1 MKRFSLPITI
11 LILIVAGC
19 KNKTGSDDHGKT
31 AYIAQALG
39 NKKESAKII
48 RIKAKP
54 DSLAM
59 NASNTA
65 IIVVDMENDFCT
77 KGGMMDRAGNNISVI
92 QKIIDPI

>member
-1 MKRFSLPITI
+1 MQSQDRKRRPGRDT
-11 LILIVAGC
+11 
-19 KNKTGSDDHGKT
+19 
-31 AYIAQALG
+31 QAFD
-39 NKKESAKII
+39 NKKESGKII
-48 RIKAKP
+48 CIKAKP

-92 QKIIDPI
+92 QKIIDPITKF